1 MRKFRLRELP
11 TQDAKKNLAPYADL
25 LQDLLLARGI
35 ADSGEADAFLNPEYE
50 KMHDP
55 FLMKGMS
62 TAVDRILGAMQKG
75 ERIVFWTD
83 YDGDGI
89 PAGALL
95 HDFFKKVGYENFENY
110 IPHRHDEGYGLNKDG
125 LSAVSARGA
134 TLVVTADCGITDVEA
149 VEHANTLGMD
159 VIITDHHLPGK
170 VLPPAYVI
178 LDIKQEGETYP
189 FRDLCGAGTAFKL
202 VQGLIQRG
210 NFSLPVGFEK
220 WFIDMAGMATIA
232 DMVPLVGENRI
243 FAKFGLLVLRKS
255 PRLGLMKL
263 CRKMNVR
270 QRFISEDDVG
280 FMIGPRINAASRM
293 GVPMEAFR
301 LLTTKDED
309 EAELLA
315 AHLNK
320 INDER
325 KGVVAAMAKEIK
337 KRMALRTEL
346 RDVIVMGSLEWRPA
360 LLGLAANSLVE
371 EFNRPVFLWG
381 LEGESTLKGSCRS
394 DGTVD
399 LVALMGEVKD
409 MFVQFGGHKYSG
421 GFSVTHEHIHTLEE
435 KLSMAYAQ
443 VKTSERMEDE
453 FVVDRKIDPEEVTWR
468 LWSVLETLSPF
479 GEGNPKPIFLFEDVP
494 LAALRWFGKEQQHL
508 ELSIERFDKPLLATS
523 FFAKRERFSKMPEE
537 LAPGSPVSLLATVE
551 KSTFGAAPS
560 LRLRIVDIF

>member
-1 MRKFRLRELP
+1 MRTFQLRKLP
-11 TQDAKKNLAPYADL
+11 SEEMKNALAPYADL

-35 ADSGEADAFLNPEYE
+35 ENTEDADEFLNPQYE

-55 FLMKGMS
+55 FLMKGMEK
-62 TAVDRILGAMQKG
+62 AVERILRAMQDG

-95 HDFFKKVGYENFENY
+95 HDFFRKIGYENFENY
-110 IPHRHDEGYGLNKDG
+110 IPHRHNEGYGLNPAG
-125 LSAVSARGA
+125 LTAVSERGA
-134 TLVVTADCGITDVEA
+134 KLVVTADCGITDVEA
-149 VEHANTLGMD
+149 VEHANSLGMD

-189 FRDLCGAGTAFKL
+189 FRELCGAGTAFKL
-202 VQGLIQRG
+202 VQGLIQKG
-210 NFSLPVGFEK
+210 NFTLPIGFEK
-220 WFIDMAGMATIA
+220 WLLDMAGMATIA

-243 FAKFGLLVLRKS
+243 LAKFGLLVLRKS

-270 QRFISEDDVG
+270 QRLITEDDVG

-309 EAELLA
+309 EAEILA
-315 AHLNK
+315 VHLNK

-337 KRMALRTEL
+337 KRMALRSEL
-346 RDVIVMGSLEWRPA
+346 RDVIVMGSIEWRPA

-381 LEGESTLKGSCRS
+381 KEGENTLKGSCRS

-399 LVALMGEVKD
+399 LVALMEEAKG
-409 MFVQFGGHKYSG
+409 MFIQFGGHKYSG
-421 GFSVTHEHIHTLEE
+421 GFSVLHEHIHTLEE
-435 KLSMAYAQ
+435 RLSVAYVS
-443 VKTSERMEDE
+443 VKTSERSEDE
-453 FVVDRKIDPEEVTWR
+453 YVVERKMDPEEITWK
-468 LWSVLETLSPF
+468 LWTTLEPLSPF
-479 GEGNPKPIFLFEDVP
+479 GVGNPKPIFLFENVQ
-494 LAALRWFGKEQQHL
+494 LEKVRWFGKESQHL
-508 ELSIERFDKPLLATS
+508 ELSIERFDKPLLATT
-523 FFAKRERFSKMPEE
+523 FFAKRERFTKMPDQLVIGE
-537 LAPGSPVSLLATVE
+537 PVSLLATLD
-551 KSTFGAAPS
+551 KSTFGASPS